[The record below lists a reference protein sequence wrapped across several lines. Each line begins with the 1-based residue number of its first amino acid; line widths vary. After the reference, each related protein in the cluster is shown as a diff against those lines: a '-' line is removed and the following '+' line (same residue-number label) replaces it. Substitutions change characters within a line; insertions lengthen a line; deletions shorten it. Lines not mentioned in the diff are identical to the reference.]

1 MRKNNFLKDIS
12 KDNYNYKERFYINKM
27 INDGSKLVDSIN
39 GRGSLNLKQ
48 HAGILK
54 PNLSSVL
61 KKLEECKKEGK
72 PYEKI
77 SFVDYHIVN
86 AEVLFNSERNHKD
99 MYILYLELPP
109 K

>member
-1 MRKNNFLKDIS
+1 
-12 KDNYNYKERFYINKM
+12 M

-39 GRGSLNLKQ
+39 GRGNLNLKQ
-48 HAGILK
+48 LVVIK

-72 PYEKI
+72 PYEEI
-77 SFVDYHIVN
+77 SFIDYHIVN
-86 AEVLFNSERNHKD
+86 AEVLFNSERDHKD
-99 MYILYLELPP
+99 MYLLYLELPP